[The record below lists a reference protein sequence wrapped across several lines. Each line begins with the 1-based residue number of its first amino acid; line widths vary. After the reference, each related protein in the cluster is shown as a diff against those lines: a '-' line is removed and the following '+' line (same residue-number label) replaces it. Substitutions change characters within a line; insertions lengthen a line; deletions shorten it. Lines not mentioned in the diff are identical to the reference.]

1 MAHYGL
7 QARKLLWQQVS
18 QRTPGLIR
26 LSVDHIGQ
34 ARIQTLLQQV
44 VFGIEGLMQIESVG
58 LQCGMRKSEPPYL
71 LERFTIARSKV
82 LVEARHQVRLGH
94 QHIHRE
100 MNTQLL
106 TQILQADRKSTRL
119 NSSH

>member
-1 MAHYGL
+1 MIESPPALRTAGEIHASRQQRRLELGRSEHIAQEMAQYGL

-58 LQCGMRKSEPPYL
+58 LQCGMRK
-71 LERFTIARSKV
+71 R
-82 LVEARHQVRLGH
+82 
-94 QHIHRE
+94 
-100 MNTQLL
+100 
-106 TQILQADRKSTRL
+106 DRKSTRL